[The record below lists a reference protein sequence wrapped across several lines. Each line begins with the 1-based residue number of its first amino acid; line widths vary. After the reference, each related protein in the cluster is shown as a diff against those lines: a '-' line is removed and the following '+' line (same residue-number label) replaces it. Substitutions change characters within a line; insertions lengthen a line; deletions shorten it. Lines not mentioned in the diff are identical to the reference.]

1 MQTSIHPTAI
11 VSPKAQ
17 LGLGVE
23 VGPYAFIG
31 EGVKVGD
38 GCVIHPHVVLK
49 GPVEIG
55 PGNEFYSFCVIGEK
69 SQDLKY
75 QGEPTYLKIG
85 AGNVFREF
93 ATVHRSTFRGQSTEI
108 GSFNVFLAYTHV
120 AHDCRIGNRC
130 VFSNNATLA
139 GHVVVEDH
147 VTIGGL
153 SAVHQFCR
161 IGRFAMIGGCSKIVQ
176 DVVPFCLVDGNP
188 ARLRSLNLVGLKR
201 NNFPEGTIKVLKFA
215 LKQLLDEGLNT
226 TQAVE
231 ILEKQADKL
240 QDIVTLVE
248 FIKGSERGIIR

>member
-17 LGLGVE
+17 IGSGVE
-23 VGPYAFIG
+23 IGPYAYIG
-31 EGVKVGD
+31 EGIKVGD
-38 GCVIHPHVVLK
+38 FCVIHPHAVLK
-49 GPVEIG
+49 GPIEIG
-55 PGNEFYSFCVIGEK
+55 PENEFYSFCVIGER

-85 AGNVFREF
+85 TGNVFREF
-93 ATVHRSTFRGQSTEI
+93 STVHRSTFRGQSTEI

-139 GHVVVEDH
+139 GHVIVGDY

-161 IGRFAMIGGCSKIVQ
+161 IGKHAMIGGCSKIVQ
-176 DVVPFCLVDGNP
+176 DVIPFGLVDGNP
-188 ARLRSLNLVGLKR
+188 ARLRSLNFVGLKR
-201 NNFPEGTIKVLKFA
+201 NHFPEETIKTLKFA

-226 TQAVE
+226 AQAVE
-231 ILEKQADKL
+231 VLEKQAENT
-240 QDIVTLVE
+240 QDLAAIIE